1 MVKRIPCR
9 VVSSVFGGQFGH
21 RNSGSEPPVPSVSS
35 SSLDVLHSDDEKD
48 CFPMGMFVDVI
59 IGD

>member
-9 VVSSVFGGQFGH
+9 VVSSVF
-21 RNSGSEPPVPSVSS
+21 SGSYQANGCQPPMRHGDFSG
-35 SSLDVLHSDDEKD
+35 SLCETNADEEKD
-48 CFPMGMFVDVI
+48 RFPMGMFVDVI

>member
-9 VVSSVFGGQFGH
+9 VVSSVFGGKFGR
-21 RNSGSEPPVPSVSS
+21 RNNGSEPPAPSVSRGG
-35 SSLDVLHSDDEKD
+35 LEVINADDEND
-48 CFPMGMFVDVI
+48 SFPMGMFVDVI

>member
-9 VVSSVFGGQFGH
+9 VVSSVFSG
-21 RNSGSEPPVPSVSS
+21 RNQSNGSQPPMRPGDFSGSLGELIV
-35 SSLDVLHSDDEKD
+35 DDNEES
-48 CFPMGMFVDVI
+48 FPTGMFVDVI